1 MFISWICIIVF
12 LLLLFFPTLSVQGAS
27 QGLLLWYQIVVPTLA
42 PFMLVTQIIQ
52 AVGGIRML
60 VRPVYP
66 FLHRCY
72 HTSVNGCYIL
82 LCGLLCGYPVGARLC
97 ADFRQ
102 RGQISPLEADCLL
115 AVCNHPSP
123 MFLLGY
129 VRSQLAAPG
138 VLAPMMAAIYLPVPL
153 LYWLAVRFYSCKDDE
168 LRSNSLDSGRQNSP
182 TDSAS
187 GHLKDCFTGS
197 RPAHGRQH
205 PAPQEPAPAK
215 TLSFGEMILSTSETL
230 VIIGGTLMLFS
241 VLIAWIQQPGLLSG
255 RPQALVTGFLEITT
269 GVHQICQFFPIRQRL
284 LPTVLAVT
292 FGGCSGILQ
301 TYGVI
306 RQAGLSIRHYIG
318 WKCLHTLLSAG
329 LLTLVTVL

>member
-42 PFMLVTQIIQ
+42 PFMLVTQLIQ
-52 AVGGIRML
+52 AAGGIRML
-60 VRPVYP
+60 VKPIYP
-66 FLHRCY
+66 ILHRCY

-102 RGQISPLEADCLL
+102 RGQISPREADCLL

-123 MFLLGY
+123 MFLMGY
-129 VRSQLAAPG
+129 VKSQLAAPG
-138 VLAPMMAAIYLPVPL
+138 ILLPMAAAVYLPVPF
-153 LYWLAVRFYSCKDDE
+153 LYYMAVKFYSGHRPVPDDICHTPGTDCKE
-168 LRSNSLDSGRQNSP
+168 TP
-182 TDSAS
+182 AA
-187 GHLKDCFTGS
+187 GS
-197 RPAHGRQH
+197 I
-205 PAPQEPAPAK
+205 
-215 TLSFGEMILSTSETL
+215 SFGDMILATSETL

-241 VLIAWIQQPGLLSG
+241 ILIVWIQQIGLLDD
-255 RPQALVTGFLEITT
+255 RLRALVTGFLEITT
-269 GVHQICQFFPIRQRL
+269 GVREICRIFPAAKRL
-284 LPTVLAVT
+284 MPTILAVT

-306 RQAGLSIRHYIG
+306 KNAGLSVRHYIG
-318 WKCLHTLLSAG
+318 WKVLHAGLSAAILICMANYIG
-329 LLTLVTVL
+329 